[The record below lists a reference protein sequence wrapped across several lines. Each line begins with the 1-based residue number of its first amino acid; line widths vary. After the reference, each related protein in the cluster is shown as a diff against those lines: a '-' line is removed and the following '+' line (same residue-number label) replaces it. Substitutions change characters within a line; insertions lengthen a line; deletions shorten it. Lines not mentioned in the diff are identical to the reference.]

1 MWTEENIEP
10 LGWGMHIAM
19 RAGDCNAIRTII
31 AENPWIVADRDWK
44 GAYWMEGAVRKGH
57 LPVVKL
63 MRDLGF
69 NLHVLVD
76 GKSTLVLEAIASE
89 RDDIVDFLLAEG
101 VDPKPDRTLIAAMN
115 VSDPQRRMRY
125 VRQLV
130 EHGVDVNK
138 LLPLFG
144 DHTKLFTALDWAQ
157 SYPEE
162 AVYLKEQGAKTAKE
176 IQSEQGSAAE
186 IVNAEVVA
194 DAEPANPAIAAGEA
208 VIAYFRENVGVPDD
222 RQIIEIVRTG
232 HPIAIH
238 IIKPQGDRKHLTL
251 FTTGLSVRP
260 MQTPPGEEAWQF
272 AELFMELPGD
282 WPVQSIDDPLW
293 NWPVVWLRQV
303 AQYPHDNGTWLG
315 GPVTIFAPSDPPQPL
330 APNVRFTSLLLLAE
344 HSFERPDGQ
353 AVNFYRVTPLYT
365 EERELEI
372 QQGLP
377 ALFQAFDQNNMPF
390 VVDVNR
396 KSVV

>member
-1 MWTEENIEP
+1 MWTDESIENVGSVLKSAIRE
-10 LGWGMHIAM
+10 
-19 RAGDCNAIRTII
+19 GDCATIRTVVE
-31 AENPWIVADRDWK
+31 ANPWVVSDRDWK
-44 GAYWMEGAVRKGH
+44 RAYWMEGAVAKGR
-57 LPVVKL
+57 LAVVKL

-69 NLHVLVD
+69 NLHVMID
-76 GKSTLVLEAIASE
+76 GKSTLLTEAIHCE
-89 RDDIVDFLLAEG
+89 HDDIVDFLLAEG

-138 LLPLFG
+138 LLSLFG
-144 DHTKLFTALDWAQ
+144 DHTKLFTALDGAE
-157 SYPEE
+157 SFPEV
-162 AVYLKEQGAKTAKE
+162 AVYLKEHGAKTAKE
-176 IQSEQGSAAE
+176 IQAEQGSAAE

-194 DAEPANPAIAAGEA
+194 DTGPANPAIAAGEA
-208 VIAYFRENVGVPDD
+208 VIAYFREHVGVPDD

-282 WPVQSIDDPLW
+282 WPVQNIDDPTW

-344 HSFERPDGQ
+344 HSFVRPDGQ
-353 AVNFYRVTPLYT
+353 TVHLYRVTPLYT

-377 ALFQAFDQNNMPF
+377 ALFQAFDRQNMPF